1 MLVERRNQTITPL
14 QALAQMNNQLALA
27 MAKHFAERVTK
38 PASDP
43 AAQISAAFRI
53 ALQRTPS
60 DAERDDLVHYA
71 KQHGLANACRLVLNL
86 NEFVFID

>member
-1 MLVERRNQTITPL
+1 
-14 QALAQMNNQLALA
+14 
-27 MAKHFAERVTK
+27 MAKHFAERVAQ
-38 PASDP
+38 PSADP

-53 ALQRTPS
+53 ALQRTPT
-60 DAERDDLVHYA
+60 DAEREELVRYA